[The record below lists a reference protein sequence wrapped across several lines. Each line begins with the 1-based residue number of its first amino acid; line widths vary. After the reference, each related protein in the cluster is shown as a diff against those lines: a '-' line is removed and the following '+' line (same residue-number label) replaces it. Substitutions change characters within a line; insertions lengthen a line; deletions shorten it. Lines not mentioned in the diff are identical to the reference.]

1 MLKESRLYDV
11 LVYLG
16 DVASS
21 IPRTFSKNTKFSYP
35 DFIRTCEMAGPRAL
49 PIVCLI
55 AMLVG
60 LILAYIGA
68 LQLRTLGAQI
78 YVANLVGLSM
88 FREMGAVMAGIIMA
102 GRTGASFAAELGTM
116 EVNEETDAL
125 EVFGIHPTEHL
136 ILPRVLGLISMMPVL
151 CLVAD
156 IMGVVGGSVV
166 AVGVFKIPLLQYVTQ
181 TRFALKQNDLF
192 VGLIKCV
199 VFGLI
204 VSLVGC
210 YYGSRCQRSAEG
222 VGRAV
227 TGSVVTAIVLIVIT
241 DAAFAVMF
249 NLIGM

>member
-1 MLKESRLYDV
+1 MLKNSKLVDV
-11 LVYLG
+11 FVFVG
-16 DVASS
+16 DVVSS
-21 IPRTFSKNTKFSYP
+21 IPRAFSRDSKFSQS
-35 DFIRTCEMAGPRAL
+35 DFVKTCEMAGPRAL

-55 AMLVG
+55 SILVG

-136 ILPRVLGLISMMPVL
+136 VLPRVFGLVLTMPIL

-156 IMGVVGGSVV
+156 VMGVLGGSLVS
-166 AVGVFKIPLLQYVTQ
+166 VGAFKIPLLQYVTQ
-181 TRFALKQNDLF
+181 TRFALKQNDLI
-192 VGLIKCV
+192 VGLIKSV
-199 VFGLI
+199 FFGLI
-204 VSLVGC
+204 VALVGC
-210 YYGSRCQRSAEG
+210 YYGRRCQRSAEG
-222 VGRAV
+222 VGQAV
-227 TGSVVTAIVLIVIT
+227 TGSVVTAIVLIVVF
-241 DAAFAVMF
+241 DAAFAVIF